1 MGAIPGSTNT
11 RNGIMKKRTSATCAN
26 TSFRGEGVVAIIA
39 VLIAGLI
46 GFLIGKESSKAP
58 AQHATNRTS
67 EPSLNPAVKR
77 DLPRTTRPPFSRTPI
92 VPVRLPSGVEV
103 MGDQALSQE
112 ELDAFAAWSK
122 ESQQQA
128 VEEMI
133 ARTAAES
140 AEDYFTRLSGF
151 GLDPEEIQQ
160 LQSELTELHRKAIAA
175 GDPLQELVLARN
187 DYDQS
192 LRSLLSE
199 DDYQRYR
206 EYEARKP
213 AVREYDLLAEHATR
227 HGLSL
232 DPAEADRIIG
242 LIQDAGATTTET
254 WHGPYDPPPSPI
266 AGEAAIEKMR
276 QDYTALVD
284 KANSLVEAATESGL
298 PSEYIQLFVD
308 YYTEKTQKTYD
319 LRKFFNR
326 PIEEVVGDI
335 RASTREAMA
344 EQLPQTP

>member
-1 MGAIPGSTNT
+1 MRRMTSSICA
-11 RNGIMKKRTSATCAN
+11 RTI
-26 TSFRGEGVVAIIA
+26 FHREGVVAIIA
-39 VLIAGLI
+39 VLIAGLV

-58 AQHATNRTS
+58 AQHATNPTA
-67 EPSLNPAVKR
+67 EPSLNPVER
-77 DLPRTTRPPFSRTPI
+77 DLPRTTRPPFSQAPI
-92 VPVRLPSGVEV
+92 DPVRFQRGVEV

-112 ELDAFAAWSK
+112 ELDALEAWSK
-122 ESQQQA
+122 ESHEQA

-133 ARTAAES
+133 SRTAAES
-140 AEDYFTRLSGF
+140 AEDYFTQLSGF
-151 GLDPEEIQQ
+151 GLAPEEIQQ
-160 LQSELTELHRKAIAA
+160 LRLNLIELHRKAIAA

-213 AVREYDLLAEHATR
+213 AVREYDLLAEYATQ

-232 DPAEADRIIG
+232 DPDEADRIIG
-242 LIQDAGATTTET
+242 LIKDAGATTTET
-254 WHGPYDPPPSPI
+254 WHGPYDPLPSPF
-266 AGEAAIEKMR
+266 AGEAAIERMR
-276 QDYTALVD
+276 QNYTALVD

-298 PSEYIQLFVD
+298 SSEYIQLFVD

-326 PIEEVVGDI
+326 PIEEVAADI

-344 EQLPQTP
+344 EQLPQSP

>member
-1 MGAIPGSTNT
+1 MRKMTSSICA
-11 RNGIMKKRTSATCAN
+11 RTI
-26 TSFRGEGVVAIIA
+26 FHREGVVAIIA
-39 VLIAGLI
+39 VLIAGLV

-58 AQHATNRTS
+58 AQHATNPTA
-67 EPSLNPAVKR
+67 EPSLNPVKR
-77 DLPRTTRPPFSRTPI
+77 DLPRTTRPQFSQAPI
-92 VPVRLPSGVEV
+92 VPVRLQSGLEI

-112 ELDAFAAWSK
+112 ELDAFEAWAK
-122 ESQQQA
+122 ESQKQA

-140 AEDYFTRLSGF
+140 AEDYFTQLSGF

-160 LQSELTELHRKAIAA
+160 LQSELTELHRKAVAA

-199 DDYQRYR
+199 HDYQRYR

-213 AVREYDLLAEHATR
+213 AVREYDLLAEYATQ

-242 LIQDAGATTTET
+242 LIKDAGATTTEA
-254 WHGPYDPPPSPI
+254 WHGPYDPLPSPI

-276 QDYTALVD
+276 QDYTTLVD
-284 KANSLVEAATESGL
+284 KANSLVEAAAESGL
-298 PSEYIQLFVD
+298 SSEYTRLLVD
-308 YYTEKTQKTYD
+308 YYTEKTQKAFD
-319 LRKFFNR
+319 FRNFVNR
-326 PIEEVVGDI
+326 PIEEVAADI

-344 EQLPQTP
+344 EQLPQSP